1 MLRFFLR
8 HRSLKIL
15 EERLLLLQDV
25 PVAFSAVRRR
35 ALKCKVMACVRESVE
50 REAIGFEQLEN
61 ELSKLSLFVE
71 PTKTFKLHAK
81 AQVLDVLSLRRQRL
95 WLGDFANDLFAR
107 RRYWATAVALLLL
120 VVSAFGVVAQLPRVE
135 AAKMSVV
142 EEVRGTVYVMR
153 GSESILVEPGTLIQ
167 EGDTLVTTNTGWL
180 DVMFADDSL
189 VTVGPGTVVGV
200 ERLWLDPANE
210 AHTAVELDVQRGRLW
225 ANVLNL
231 LPNDSVFRVHSGRLE
246 AQVDRR
252 ASFDFSSLENEKGE
266 TEKKM
271 RVFSNLVDFSVAES
285 DLVREGTLGA
295 QVELVLSA
303 GTLFLRKME
312 DAAGLAASDV
322 WVQTNL
328 EKSEEHRQRLDHY
341 YAEQVTQKAGVLPG
355 DVRYPVKRGFEQVR
369 LLLTLDE
376 QSRAEV
382 TLALGE
388 KRFAEAMTLANRGET
403 EAANDLLEEYKSLL
417 VALAEAY
424 PTIEPAVHAL
434 LEESKKVVEGVLP
447 ENPLYGV
454 RDFVDAT
461 SVLVTSDESTRQ
473 KLQLSTA
480 ADRLGLALELIQI
493 GSYDLAQTAL
503 EDYQLGLAQV
513 LHQLPSLDSTQRKE
527 MILVILDQKLRDLQT
542 LKLIA
547 FEVEALSQESEVTS
561 SLQTQLKSLH
571 QDTLYQLNTVVLN
584 LKERAV
590 LHLGTFLEDV
600 KADGDTQREILNRLK
615 TSVPL
620 DFEFIQLINDVEA
633 LYGDERGEVIVVD

>member
-1 MLRFFLR
+1 MFLFSSR
-8 HRSLKIL
+8 HRSFKVL
-15 EERLLLLQDV
+15 EERLTLLQDA

-35 ALKCKVMACVRESVE
+35 ALKHKVMACVQESVA

-61 ELSKLSLFVE
+61 ELSKLSLSVE

-107 RRYWATAVALLLL
+107 RRYWATAVAMLLL
-120 VVSAFGVVAQLPRVE
+120 VVSAFGVVVQLPQVE
-135 AAKMSVV
+135 AAKTSVV

-153 GSESILVEPGTLIQ
+153 GAESILVEPGTLIQ

-200 ERLWLDPANE
+200 GRLWLDPANE

-231 LPNDSVFRVHSGRLE
+231 LPNDSVFRVYSGRLE

-252 ASFDFSSLENEKGE
+252 ASFDFASLEGEKR
-266 TEKKM
+266 M
-271 RVFSNLVDFSVAES
+271 RVFSNLVDFSVAEG

-295 QVELVLSA
+295 QVELALLS
-303 GTLFLRKME
+303 GTLSLQKIE
-312 DAAGLAASDV
+312 DVSALAAADV

-328 EKSEEHRQRLDHY
+328 EKSQEHRQRLDHY

-382 TLALGE
+382 ALALGE

-403 EAANDLLEEYKSLL
+403 EAANQLLEEYKSLL
-417 VALAEAY
+417 VGLAETY
-424 PTIEPAVHAL
+424 PMIEPAVHAL

-461 SVLVTSDESTRQ
+461 SVLVASDESSRQ

-513 LHQLPSLDSTQRKE
+513 LHQLPSLTSAQRKE

-542 LKLIA
+542 LKLISL
-547 FEVEALSQESEVTS
+547 EVEALSQDSAAAGA
-561 SLQTQLKSLH
+561 LQIQLDSLH
-571 QDTLYQLNTVVLN
+571 RDTLYQLNTVVLN

-620 DFEFIQLINDVEA
+620 DFEFIQLINDVEE
-633 LYGDERGEVIVVD
+633 LYADEGEGVMVVD

>member
-1 MLRFFLR
+1 MFRFFPR
-8 HRSLKIL
+8 HRSLKVL
-15 EERLLLLQDV
+15 EEKLALLQEV

-35 ALKCKVMACVRESVE
+35 ALRSKVMARVRECME

-61 ELSKLSLFVE
+61 ELSKLSLSVE

-107 RRYWATAVALLLL
+107 RRYWATAVAMLLL
-120 VVSAFGVVAQLPRVE
+120 VVSAFGIVAQLPQVE

-153 GSESILVEPGTLIQ
+153 GSESIVVEPGTLIQ

-200 ERLWLDPANE
+200 ERLWLDPVNE

-231 LPNDSVFRVHSGRLE
+231 LPNDSAFRVHSGRLE

-266 TEKKM
+266 DEKRV
-271 RVFSNLVDFSVAES
+271 RVFSNLVDFRVEEAN
-285 DLVREGTLGA
+285 LMREGTLGA

-303 GTLFLRKME
+303 GVLSLKKIE
-312 DAAGLAASDV
+312 DVGALATSDV

-382 TLALGE
+382 TLDLGE

-403 EAANDLLEEYKSLL
+403 EAANEILEQYKSLL
-417 VALAEAY
+417 VDLAAAY

-461 SVLVTSDESTRQ
+461 SVLVTSDESSRQ

-480 ADRLGLALELIQI
+480 ADRLGLGLELIQI

-547 FEVEALSQESEVTS
+547 LEVEGLSQDSVAAGA
-561 SLQTQLKSLH
+561 LQTQLKSLH

-633 LYGDERGEVIVVD
+633 LYGDEREEVIVVD

>member
-1 MLRFFLR
+1 MLRFLSR
-8 HRSLKIL
+8 RRSLKLL
-15 EERLLLLQDV
+15 EEKLNLLQGAL
-25 PVAFSAVRRR
+25 VAFSAVRQR
-35 ALKCKVMACVRESVE
+35 AVKGRVMARVEECVA
-50 REAIGFEQLEN
+50 REAIGFEQLEK
-61 ELSKLSLFVE
+61 ELSKLSLSVE
-71 PTKTFKLHAK
+71 PTKTFKINAK

-95 WLGDFANDLFAR
+95 WLGDFAKDLFAR

-120 VVSAFGVVAQLPRVE
+120 VVSAFGVAVQLPQVS
-135 AAKMSVV
+135 AAKMSVI

-153 GSESILVEPGTLIQ
+153 GAESLLAEPGATIQ

-189 VTVGPGTVVGV
+189 VTVGPGSLVSV

-246 AQVDRR
+246 ARVDRR
-252 ASFDFSSLENEKGE
+252 ASFDFSSLEGEKR
-266 TEKKM
+266 M
-271 RVFSNLVDFSVAES
+271 RVFDNLVDFKVEEGGA
-285 DLVREGTLGA
+285 VREGTLGA
-295 QVELVLSA
+295 GVELVLSSMTPVA
-303 GTLFLRKME
+303 LSLAKLEATMA
-312 DAAGLAASDV
+312 DLAASDV

-328 EKSEEHRQRLDHY
+328 EKSEEHRERLDHY
-341 YAEQVTQKAGVLPG
+341 YAEQVNQRAGVLPG
-355 DVRYPVKRGFEQVR
+355 DFRYPVKRGFEQVR

-382 TLALGE
+382 TLALAE
-388 KRFAEAMTLANRGET
+388 KRFAEAMVLANRGET
-403 EAANDLLEEYKSLL
+403 ASANDLLEQYKSLL
-417 VALAEAY
+417 VALAETY

-461 SVLVTSDESTRQ
+461 SVLVARDESSRQ
-473 KLQLSTA
+473 KLRLSTA

-503 EDYQLGLAQV
+503 EDYQLGLQQV
-513 LHQLPSLDSTQRKE
+513 LHELPSLDFVQRKE
-527 MILVILDQKLRDLQT
+527 MILAILDQKLRDLET

-547 FEVEALSQESEVTS
+547 LEVE
-561 SLQTQLKSLH
+561 SLPSKQQQQVQSLH
-571 QDTLYQLNTVVLN
+571 QDTLYQLNTLVLH

-590 LHLGTFLEDV
+590 LYLGTFLQDV
-600 KADGDTQREILNRLK
+600 KGDEETQREILNRLK

-633 LYGDERGEVIVVD
+633 LYADEREEVIVVN